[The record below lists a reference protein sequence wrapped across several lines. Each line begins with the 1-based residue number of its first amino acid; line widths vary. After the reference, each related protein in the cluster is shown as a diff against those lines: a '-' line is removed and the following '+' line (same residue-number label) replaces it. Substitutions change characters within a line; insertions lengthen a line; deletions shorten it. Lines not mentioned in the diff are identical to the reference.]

1 LQIQESLPCKQT
13 PLFKYFIT
21 NNTLWHNICF
31 SVAKL
36 TAMKK
41 LSILLFSV
49 IAVLAS
55 SCIEMIDP
63 RASFEVSK
71 NNVNPYEEIEFY
83 NSSHHAMSYEWD
95 FGDGCISN
103 EYEPVHYYTRPGS
116 YSVG

>member
-1 LQIQESLPCKQT
+1 
-13 PLFKYFIT
+13 
-21 NNTLWHNICF
+21 
-31 SVAKL
+31 
-36 TAMKK
+36 MKK